1 MAKISKAYSK
11 ILVVLMAW
19 LGFSCE
25 TENFENSKNIG
36 PLMYGTPTA
45 TFKPKAKGVIIS
57 ETDDIPIEGI
67 RAVLKA
73 RWGTEGQFYYY
84 GMDTVYTDSN
94 GIFELKNER
103 IVPAAFEKSIY
114 VELSDVDGEENGSFT
129 DMDIEADYSKE
140 TFTGGDGS
148 WYQGEAE
155 KNLGAIKMAPKE

>member
-1 MAKISKAYSK
+1 MAKISKTYNK

-25 TENFENSKNIG
+25 TENEEYYE
-36 PLMYGTPTA
+36 PTRYVEYGTPTA
-45 TFKPKAKGVIIS
+45 TFKPKAKCVIIS
-57 ETDDIPIEGI
+57 ETDDTLIEGI

-103 IVPAAFEKSIY
+103 IVPASIY
-114 VELSDVDGEENGSFT
+114 VELSDVDGEENNSFT
-129 DMDIEADYSKE
+129 YMDIEADYSKE
-140 TFTGGDGS
+140 TFIGGDGG
-148 WYQGEAE
+148 WYNDAE
-155 KNLGAIKMAPKE
+155 GMS